1 MAGVARGLHLE
12 VFLFVSLQG
21 EYGLAE
27 AVAEIKDWKVK
38 VNVRDR

>member
-1 MAGVARGLHLE
+1 MLE
-12 VFLFVSLQG
+12 YVKFLFSIQG

-38 VNVRDR
+38 VSVRDRYDFK